1 MAQDEH
7 GITQW
12 QRIWTPHRKQYLTT
26 EAGNFDD
33 ESCPFCRAREGESD
47 LVVIR
52 RSNAFVV
59 LNKYPYNTGHLLI
72 CTNRHVA
79 MYDELTDAEALDAQV
94 LTQQAMRTLRRVAG
108 CSGFNIGINQG
119 KVAGAG
125 IQGHFHQHVVPR
137 WAHDSNFMPI
147 VAGTKV
153 LSELLEETRSLLLEH
168 WSD

>member
-1 MAQDEH
+1 MAENEF

-26 EAGNFDD
+26 QAGTFDD
-33 ESCPFCRAREGESD
+33 QTCPFCRAISGD
-47 LVVIR
+47 DALVVVR
-52 RSNAFVV
+52 KSQAYVV
-59 LNKYPYNTGHLLI
+59 MNKYPYNSGHLLV

-79 MYDELTDAEALDAQV
+79 LYDELTDAEALEVQE
-94 LTQQAMRTLRRVAG
+94 LTQQAMRTLRNVSG
-108 CSGFNIGINQG
+108 CAGFNIGMNQG

-125 IQGHFHQHVVPR
+125 VQGHFHQHVVPR

-153 LSELLEETRSLLLEH
+153 ISELLEETRQLLSEQ
-168 WSD
+168 WST